1 MPLRLYII
9 LLGASVLGAAGQVM
23 FKLGASGREQLAA
36 YLNGWIFLGFAAY
49 GAGTILW
56 IYSLSHAKLTLVY
69 PFTALTFV
77 LVYIFGVLCLREP
90 TNIQALS
97 GVALVL
103 VGLFVISTA

>member
-1 MPLRLYII
+1 
-9 LLGASVLGAAGQVM
+9 M

-90 TNIQALS
+90 TSIQALS